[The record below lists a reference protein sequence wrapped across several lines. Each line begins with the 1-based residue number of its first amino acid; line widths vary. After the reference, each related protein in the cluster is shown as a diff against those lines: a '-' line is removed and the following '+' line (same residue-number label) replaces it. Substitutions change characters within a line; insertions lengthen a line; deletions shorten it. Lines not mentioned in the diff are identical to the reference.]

1 MLVGDTSVGK
11 SCLIT
16 NYLNNTF
23 NNDYEP
29 TVLDVYRG
37 TKNINRKQME
47 LEIHDT
53 SGDEQLGVNRTVQFN
68 GADIFM
74 LCVATDNIRSFE
86 SVEKWLMEIRTVS
99 DSHPI
104 VLV

>member
-1 MLVGDTSVGK
+1 
-11 SCLIT
+11 
-16 NYLNNTF
+16 
-23 NNDYEP
+23 
-29 TVLDVYRG
+29 
-37 TKNINRKQME
+37 ME

-74 LCVATDNIRSFE
+74 LCVATDNKRSLD